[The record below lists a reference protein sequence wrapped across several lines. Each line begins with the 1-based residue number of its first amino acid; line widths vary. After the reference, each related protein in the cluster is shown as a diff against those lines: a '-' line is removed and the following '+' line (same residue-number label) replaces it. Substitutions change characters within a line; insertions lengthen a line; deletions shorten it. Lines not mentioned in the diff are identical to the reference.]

1 MVTRKQH
8 TIIIVLT
15 LLHQWSLYQHHLPE
29 QGVLLAPR
37 LLRRPGAHASF
48 VNTGSLQVNPTK
60 IEVASSDMSE
70 IQSWRF
76 DGPY

>member
-1 MVTRKQH
+1 MATRKQH
-8 TIIIVLT
+8 TIILVLT
-15 LLHQWSLYQHHLPE
+15 LLHHLSQYQHQLPE

-48 VNTGSLQVNPTK
+48 VNTGSLLNPPK